1 MVAHVRA
8 MSNSQGGNVET
19 VYKLFGNSVEALE
32 FIAPDNAPY
41 LNKPLKELKMK
52 PNILIAAI
60 VRGRKSIIPYGDT
73 VINKRDNVI
82 VVTSDTKLEDLK
94 DAFEL

>member
-1 MVAHVRA
+1 
-8 MSNSQGGNVET
+8 
-19 VYKLFGNSVEALE
+19 
-32 FIAPDNAPY
+32 
-41 LNKPLKELKMK
+41 MK